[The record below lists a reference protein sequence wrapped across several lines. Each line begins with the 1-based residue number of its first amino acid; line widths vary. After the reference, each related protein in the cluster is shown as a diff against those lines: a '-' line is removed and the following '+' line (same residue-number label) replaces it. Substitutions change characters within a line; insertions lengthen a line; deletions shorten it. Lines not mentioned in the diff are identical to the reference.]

1 MICASSSLKAQNQRK
16 DSSTLEHDTISA
28 SDTTKVRRSISRKD
42 NVELNN
48 DMKNYIDFNFFGNS
62 QTINDSPYMEQS
74 KSWMKFNT
82 DATKSSMYAPKNK
95 DLRITM
101 KINPNSH
108 TDIYSQSDLDIQNRR
123 IGTPIEEGN
132 AMTAGVG
139 IKYTFDAEKLL
150 YENLTERGRTLKH
163 NRKYANAWKN
173 YKNYI
178 PEKDSIQRDST
189 LLIQDVRRIAN
200 DLVPLAADSV
210 KQAQ

>member
-1 MICASSSLKAQNQRK
+1 
-16 DSSTLEHDTISA
+16 
-28 SDTTKVRRSISRKD
+28 
-42 NVELNN
+42 
-48 DMKNYIDFNFFGNS
+48 
-62 QTINDSPYMEQS
+62 MEQS

-123 IGTPIEEGN
+123 IGTPIEDGN

-150 YENLTERGRTLKH
+150 YENLKELYS
-163 NRKYANAWKN
+163 RKRLHPTRFDPTYPKC
-173 YKNYI
+173 K
-178 PEKDSIQRDST
+178 KDC
-189 LLIQDVRRIAN
+189 
-200 DLVPLAADSV
+200 
-210 KQAQ
+210 